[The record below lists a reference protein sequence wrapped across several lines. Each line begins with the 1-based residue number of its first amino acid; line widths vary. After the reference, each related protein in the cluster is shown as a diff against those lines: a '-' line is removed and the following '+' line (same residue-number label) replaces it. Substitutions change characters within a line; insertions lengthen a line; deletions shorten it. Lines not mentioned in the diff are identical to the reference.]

1 MKKEEIIDYV
11 TEKIIQK
18 LTINQTTKDIL
29 NDLNKVLE
37 TEDYTFENN
46 LLIWQNKKG
55 TKYKSFLIE
64 ENRISYYSSTQF
76 QEPNETEEKTYLT
89 VCENKNGKLSTHKTK
104 KHHKITTNNFEKE
117 ENYTEKLYHD
127 YYENGK
133 ITQSSQE
140 KTEINKTYDLENNQK
155 TNNQTYTSK
164 LIYQLTTGEY
174 LTRELDNNQTKYYIY
189 NKCPITF
196 EEETQ
201 TPQEKNQISPET
213 FENLMKK
220 SYDPYLLINDEYYYN
235 YKDGFKTK

>member
-18 LTINQTTKDIL
+18 LTINQTTKDIIKEL
-29 NDLNKVLE
+29 KQVLE

-46 LLIWQNKKG
+46 LLIWQNKKE

-64 ENRISYYSSTQF
+64 ENRISYYSSIQF
-76 QEPNETEEKTYLT
+76 QEPNETEEKIYLT
-89 VCENKNGKLSTHKTK
+89 VCENKNGKLCTHKSK
-104 KHHKITTNNFEKE
+104 KNYKTTYTPFERQ
-117 ENYTEKLYHD
+117 ENYTEKIYHD
-127 YYENGK
+127 YYENEK

-140 KTEINKTYDLENNQK
+140 KNEINKTYDLENNQK
-155 TNNQTYTSK
+155 TNDQTYTSK

-196 EEETQ
+196 DEETKA
-201 TPQEKNQISPET
+201 PLEKTQITQET

-220 SYDPYLLINDEYYYN
+220 SYDPYLLINDESYYD
-235 YKDGFKTK
+235 YKNEFKIK